1 MKTEIFRVHSGFD
14 GTKCHVHARM
24 GITAGGEYVLTA
36 QKLLLAGSDL
46 FDGLEETHSTDLLNW
61 TPFRLNPGLVP
72 VPIEE
77 GSKVELSV
85 CDYSPNLHE
94 ATGKLLGTGAEI
106 CYDTTTMPKK
116 KYIPHH
122 KNTAYTVYNEEIG
135 RFDHWKVLEVPDDY
149 FKNTRAG
156 STQRYDE
163 ADGTILLP
171 VYGDV
176 PEFEKAMISVVFRCS
191 FDGETLKVID
201 IGNAM
206 VGETD
211 TRGLCE
217 PSVSKFP
224 KNGKYVMSMRSD
236 KSSWFAVSDD
246 GLHYC
251 EADHW
256 RFDDGE
262 ILGQYNTQAHF
273 ARLGDKLYLVYT
285 RKGANNDHV
294 FRHRAP
300 LFIGEIDPKTCR
312 IIRETERAIV
322 PERGARLGNF
332 GVTRV
337 SDNECIVTAAEWMQP
352 VGCEKYGSDNTIYA
366 VRLTAE

>member
-1 MKTEIFRVHSGFD
+1 MKTELYKVHSGFD

-24 GITAGGEYVLTA
+24 GMTKDGEYVMTA

-46 FDGLEETHSTDLLNW
+46 FDGLEETHSRNLSDWTEFKLNQ
-61 TPFRLNPGLVP
+61 GLVP

-85 CDYSPNLHE
+85 CDYCPNLHE
-94 ATGKLLGTGAEI
+94 ASGKLLGTGAEI

-116 KYIPHH
+116 VYIPHH
-122 KNTAYTVYNEEIG
+122 KNTAYAVYNEKLG
-135 RFDHWKVLEVPDDY
+135 RFDPWKVLEVPDEE
-149 FKNTRAG
+149 FKHTRAG

-171 VYGDV
+171 VYGDY
-176 PEFEKAMISVVFRCS
+176 KGLGRAMISVVFRCS
-191 FDGETLKVID
+191 FDGETLKVLD
-201 IGNAM
+201 IGNALI
-206 VGETD
+206 GATNE
-211 TRGLCE
+211 RGLCE

-224 KNGKYVMSMRSD
+224 QNGKYIMSLRSD
-236 KSSWFAVSDD
+236 SSSWYAVSDD

-251 EADHW
+251 TPEEW
-256 RFDDGE
+256 RLDNGE
-262 ILGQYNTQAHF
+262 LLGQYNTQAHF
-273 ARLGDKLYLVYT
+273 VRLGNKLFLVYT
-285 RKGANNDHV
+285 RRGANNDHV

-300 LFIGEIDPKTCR
+300 LFIAEIDPCSYRVIK
-312 IIRETERAIV
+312 ETEQAIV

-337 SDNECIVTAAEWMQP
+337 SDNEVIVTAAEWMQP

-366 VRLTAE
+366 VRLMAD